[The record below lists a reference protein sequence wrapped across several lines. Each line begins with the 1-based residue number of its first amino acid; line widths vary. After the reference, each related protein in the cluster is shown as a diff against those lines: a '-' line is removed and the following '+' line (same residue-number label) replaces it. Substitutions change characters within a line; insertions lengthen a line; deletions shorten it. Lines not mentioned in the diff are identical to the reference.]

1 MHMYRAINSRPN
13 ASQNGHW
20 NFQSNQMIHKY
31 NTRHKLNI
39 HQAYCRT
46 LTRQN
51 TLQFQGPKVWNS
63 LPDVIKHLPS
73 IFLFK
78 RKLKLY
84 LLTSEFYKS

>member
-1 MHMYRAINSRPN
+1 
-13 ASQNGHW
+13 
-20 NFQSNQMIHKY
+20 MIHKY
-31 NTRHKLNI
+31 NTRHKMNI

-63 LPDVIKHLPS
+63 LPEVIKHLPS

-84 LLTSEFYKS
+84 SLSSEFDKT

>member
-1 MHMYRAINSRPN
+1 MCLVVNSN
-13 ASQNGHW
+13 ASQNDHW

-31 NTRHKLNI
+31 NTRLELDI
-39 HQAYCRT
+39 HQIYCRT

-51 TLQFQGPKVWNS
+51 TLQFQGAKVWNS

-73 IFLFK
+73 ILLFK

-84 LLTSEFYKS
+84 LLSSSEFYKT